1 MLQSC
6 LMLLLLAFSLMT
18 LSSSFVSIFKLKQG
32 IEVAQNSCDQ
42 EQSDNEK
49 VEEDIDLYYSA
60 LLAIYFYPFE
70 VRKPVHFYTTSLPYL
85 TYDTVLLPP
94 EC

>member
-6 LMLLLLAFSLMT
+6 LMLLMLAFSLMT
-18 LSSSFVSIFKLKQG
+18 LSSSIVTVFKLKQG
-32 IEVAQNSCDQ
+32 VEVAQNSSDQ

-49 VEEDIDLYYSA
+49 VEEDIDLFYPSM
-60 LLAIYFYPFE
+60 LAIYFYPFE
-70 VRKPVHFYTTSLPYL
+70 VRKPVHFYTTSLRYL
-85 TYDTVLLPP
+85 AYDTVLLPP